1 METSMSFSV
10 NTNTGALVALQYLN
24 ATQAQLNLTQNAIS
38 SGLKVASAKDDGS
51 TFAIAQNQRGSVAGY
66 SSVVD
71 SLNRGSSAI
80 DVALSAGQSISDLL
94 IQLKTKALSAS
105 DSSLDTASREAL
117 NQDFSAL
124 RDQITTIVKN
134 ATFNGLNL
142 VDGSTQQITALAA
155 ADGSRRITASAQNL
169 TLSGSIITV
178 TTTAT
183 ISTQAKASALIAT
196 IQSSLTR
203 VNSAL
208 AKLSAGAK
216 KFSIQT
222 TFSQKLADTLTA
234 GIGHLVDADLAKES
248 ALLQSLQVKQ
258 QLGVQAL
265 SIANQA
271 PQTILSLFK

>member
-1 METSMSFSV
+1 MSFSV

-142 VDGSTQQITALAA
+142 VERDKQAVNLLTQGS
-155 ADGSRRITASAQNL
+155 N
-169 TLSGSIITV
+169 
-178 TTTAT
+178 
-183 ISTQAKASALIAT
+183 
-196 IQSSLTR
+196 
-203 VNSAL
+203 
-208 AKLSAGAK
+208 
-216 KFSIQT
+216 
-222 TFSQKLADTLTA
+222 
-234 GIGHLVDADLAKES
+234 
-248 ALLQSLQVKQ
+248 
-258 QLGVQAL
+258 LGVQVV
-265 SIANQA
+265 NM
-271 PQTILSLFK
+271 F

>member
-1 METSMSFSV
+1 MSFSV

-24 ATQAQLNLTQNAIS
+24 ATQAQLNSTQNAIS

-66 SSVVD
+66 ASVVD

-117 NQDFSAL
+117 NQDFAAL

-142 VDGSTQQITALAA
+142 VDGSTLQITALAA
-155 ADGSRRITASAQNL
+155 ADGSRRITAAAQNL

-183 ISTQAKASALIAT
+183 ISTQAKASTLIAT

>member
-1 METSMSFSV
+1 MSFSV

-24 ATQAQLNLTQNAIS
+24 ATQAQLNQTQNAIN
-38 SGLKVASAKDDGS
+38 SGLKVASARDDGA
-51 TFAIAQNQRGSVAGY
+51 TYAIAQNQRGSIAGY
-66 SSVVD
+66 GSVVD

-117 NQDFSAL
+117 NQDFTAL
-124 RDQITTIVKN
+124 RDQITTIVQN
-134 ATFNGLNL
+134 AIFNGINL
-142 VDGSTQQITALAA
+142 VDGSTNQITALAA
-155 ADGSRRITASAQNL
+155 SDGSRRITAAAQNL
-169 TLSGSIITV
+169 SLSGAIV
-178 TTTAT
+178 TISTTAT
-183 ISTQAKASALIAT
+183 ISTQTQASTLIAT
-196 IQSSLTR
+196 IQTSLTN

-216 KFSIQT
+216 KFSIQS
-222 TFSQKLADTLTA
+222 TFSQKLADTLTD
-234 GIGHLVDADLAKES
+234 GLGHLVDADLARES

-265 SIANQA
+265 AIANQA
-271 PQTILSLFK
+271 PQTILSLFR